1 MLLRG
6 VSGKGLNLI
15 LHRRDTCISFKGM
28 ERLVSS
34 KWPKLMLMSA
44 ATAAW
49 LIYDMAAATEA
60 PRVAVAYMQYAF
72 LALAVIGFFG
82 AWLNYASE
90 K

>member
-1 MLLRG
+1 M
-6 VSGKGLNLI
+6 NLI
-15 LHRRDTCISFKGM
+15 GCHCDTCTSLKGM
-28 ERLVSS
+28 ERIVSS

-49 LIYDMAAATEA
+49 LVYDMAAATET